1 MQSLAV
7 TQEGTKTMREDLDE
21 ILNSLHELMLEAGFH
36 FEGRQR
42 AHFQRRG
49 YEHKY
54 VHPELVEIID
64 RAGVSTPPLKY
75 YLKALSDE
83 SDAEVGLT
91 TGKTS
96 PLHNHPEF
104 PPANARDSHSDS
116 KAWTNRTGERRLD
129 ELLQAITRFTANS

>member
-1 MQSLAV
+1 
-7 TQEGTKTMREDLDE
+7 MREDLDE

-36 FEGRQR
+36 FEGRQQ
-42 AHFQRRG
+42 AHSQNRG

-54 VHPELVEIID
+54 VHPELVDSLE
-64 RAGVSTPPLKY
+64 RAGVSATSLKY